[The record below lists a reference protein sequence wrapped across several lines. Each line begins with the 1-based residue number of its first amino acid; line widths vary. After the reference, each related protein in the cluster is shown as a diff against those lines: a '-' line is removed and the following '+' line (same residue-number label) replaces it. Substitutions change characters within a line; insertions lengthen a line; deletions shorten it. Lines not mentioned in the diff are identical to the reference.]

1 MREKI
6 AGLARR
12 WQSAYRSTSIQM
24 ILSASFTAVAV
35 LGMVFMG
42 LTLFLRF
49 SATSNAQQSENSQ
62 RVLAQVNLNLDSYL
76 RSMMR
81 VSDAAYYHVI
91 KDLDLAEEDPSSEL
105 ELLYESNR
113 DSLVSIALFSQEGRL
128 LAASPMGVLKTA
140 SPRSG
145 RAGSPPPRSGSR
157 TSTSPRPMCRTSST
171 TRTTATAGWCP

>member
-1 MREKI
+1 MEEKK
-6 AGLARR
+6 GRLSSR
-12 WQSAYRSTSIQM
+12 WQSAYRRTSIQM

-49 SATSNAQQSENSQ
+49 SATSNAQQSQSSQ

-81 VSDAAYYHVI
+81 ISDAAYYHVI
-91 KDLDLAEEDPSSEL
+91 KDLDLAEEDPSAQL

-113 DSLVSIALFSQEGRL
+113 DSLVSIALFSEEGDL
-128 LAASPMGVLKTA
+128 LAAAPMGVLKNSV
-140 SPRSG
+140 SPERESW
-145 RAGSPPPRSGSR
+145 SGSK
-157 TSTSPRPMCRTSST
+157 TSISPRPMCRTSLS
-171 TRTTATAGWCP
+171 TRTIATAGWCP

>member
-1 MREKI
+1 MTWKGGR
-6 AGLARR
+6 LARR
-12 WQSAYRSTSIQM
+12 WQSAYRRTSIQM

-35 LGMVFMG
+35 VGMVFMG

-49 SATSNAQQSENSQ
+49 SSTSNAQQSENSQ

-91 KDLDLAEEDPSSEL
+91 KDLDLAEEDPAAEL

-113 DSLVSIALFSQEGRL
+113 DSLVSIALFSQGGE
-128 LAASPMGVLKTA
+128 AAGGQS
-140 SPRSG
+140 RG
-145 RAGSPPPRSGSR
+145 RAEKQRLPGPGELVHRRHGADREPPLFHAPCAE
-157 TSTSPRPMCRTSST
+157 PL
-171 TRTTATAGWCP
+171 